1 MLDSSKDKT
10 LAMETEYANISSRTK
25 AVIIDTVV
33 IVAMMYAATEIL
45 ELFES
50 VPNYVRVGIAL
61 FIFVLYEPIFVS
73 SFGQTIGH
81 SRSNLI
87 VRRVENEDQY
97 ISFINALIRFALKV
111 LLDWLSLLTVTGS
124 EKNKQFTI
132 RLLNRLL
139 LKKLNNF
146 LYINSFG

>member
-33 IVAMMYAATEIL
+33 IVALMYAATEIL

-61 FIFVLYEPIFVS
+61 FIIVLYEPIFVS

-87 VRRVENEDQY
+87 VRRAENEDQY

-111 LLDWLSLLTVTGS
+111 LLGWLSLLTVTGS
-124 EKNKQFTI
+124 EKKQAI
-132 RLLNRLL
+132 HD
-139 LKKLNNF
+139 
-146 LYINSFG
+146 SFVKSVVIEEADD